1 MQDPKSVAL
10 IFASGRVVL
19 TGILRHED
27 IDVSLQNLLDM
38 LRKAGV
44 TCRDNPDVAVKNIVC
59 TYNLGNECNLVR
71 IMAAL
76 MDHEWV
82 EYEPESFP
90 GLVCRITDP
99 KIVFL
104 LFSSG
109 KAVVTGGTTMADIEK
124 GVELFT
130 HKLGTIGIV

>member
-1 MQDPKSVAL
+1 MQDPKAVAL
-10 IFASGRVVL
+10 IFSSGRIVL
-19 TGILRHED
+19 TGVTRHEH
-27 IDVSLQNLLDM
+27 IDVSLHNLLDM
-38 LRKAGV
+38 LKKSGI
-44 TCRDNPDVAVKNIVC
+44 TCMDTPSVSVKNIVC

-109 KAVVTGGTTMADIEK
+109 KTVVTGGTNMEDIRK
-124 GVELFT
+124 GVGIFT
-130 HKLGTIGIV
+130 QKLGSIGVL